1 MELLRDSG
9 QLLEPHWDPGLKKDK
24 SKRFQLYQRLFKC
37 GLITFRRRQKARV
50 GMFAVKKKGKVDGN
64 TQRLIVD
71 CRQGNSLMRRPPTT
85 RLATSAGLASLDF
98 STEALAE
105 QGYEHL
111 DIDPL
116 TSGLDTGDVGDCFY
130 NFVVPNACSWF
141 STGDTFDLDDMRRWN
156 MVDQYIYNEDSGDTT
171 PLLPGERVYICFR
184 AFGVC
189 LWDGVGPFISHKRL
203 LVTNVCWLLINL
215 RKF

>member
-1 MELLRDSG
+1 
-9 QLLEPHWDPGLKKDK
+9 
-24 SKRFQLYQRLFKC
+24 
-37 GLITFRRRQKARV
+37 
-50 GMFAVKKKGKVDGN
+50 MFAVKKKGSVDGN

-71 CRQGNSLMRRPPTT
+71 CRQSNSLMRRPPTT

-141 STGDTFDLDDMRRWN
+141 STGDIVDLEDMRRWN
-156 MVDQYIYNEDSGDTT
+156 MVDHYIYDEDSGITT
-171 PLLPGERVYICFR
+171 PFCLVNVFTS

-203 LVTNVCWLLINL
+203 LVTSVCWLLINL